1 MSSCFLTIRRAS
13 QYILVLLNNPWGT
26 LCRAMRSW
34 SVSMVVNVWS
44 TGLLMFFMSVGL

>member
-1 MSSCFLTIRRAS
+1 MSSCFLTIRRSS
-13 QYILVLLNNPWGT
+13 QHILVLNNPWGT

-44 TGLLMFFMSVGL
+44 TGLVMFKMCP